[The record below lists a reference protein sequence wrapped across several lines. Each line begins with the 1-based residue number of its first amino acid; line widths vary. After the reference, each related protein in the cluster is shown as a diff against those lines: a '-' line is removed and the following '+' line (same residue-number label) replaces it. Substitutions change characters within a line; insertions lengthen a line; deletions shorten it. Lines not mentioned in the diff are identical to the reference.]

1 MGGQWVY
8 SLKGNPDSPT
18 SKSRFVAKGFSQVKG
33 IDYHEAFSP
42 TARMETLRTLI
53 QVASHH
59 DLDLQQ
65 MDVKTAFLHAL
76 IEEDIY
82 VNVPK
87 GHESSTYPKQV
98 WKLKKSLYG
107 LKKSGQNWNA
117 TLQNHLKDNGF
128 VQSIPDPCLFTKS
141 VNSEIC

>member
-18 SKSRFVAKGFSQVKG
+18 SKARFVAKGFSQVKG

-87 GHESSTYPKQV
+87 DTSRLLIPNKFGS
-98 WKLKKSLYG
+98 LKSLFMDSKRVVKIGMPLY
-107 LKKSGQNWNA
+107 K
-117 TLQNHLKDNGF
+117 T
-128 VQSIPDPCLFTKS
+128 T
-141 VNSEIC
+141 